1 MLRRI
6 ALLVALAMPLPVS
19 ANDSTAEL
27 GTGGLI
33 LSRSDVIAMEREDL
47 SISLDK
53 VTVDYVFRNSS
64 DKDVETIVAFP
75 MPDIEGNPYRM
86 TSIPDSEKD
95 NFLDFTVTVDG
106 NAVNPELEQKAFALG
121 IDISEELRARSVPL
135 FPYGEAVL
143 KALEALPQEVADKW
157 QERGLIVIDEY
168 DDGSG
173 WKRVRT
179 PFWQLKTTYWWRAM
193 FPANGGVKVQHSY
206 RPSVG
211 ATAGLSFFTDGRF
224 EGETYAEYKHKY
236 CFDKGFESAVL
247 KAAKNSPDGYPRLM
261 ENRVAYIL
269 TTGGNWA
276 NGTIGSFK
284 LTIDKGDPS
293 NLVSFCGQNVR
304 KTGPTTFE
312 ITATDYYP
320 DRDLDIL
327 ILTTTG
333 MEEGEA
339 GDAGQAVQPQAPA
352 RPEEPKLGND
362 G

>member
-6 ALLVALAMPLPVS
+6 TLLAVLAMPLPAL

-33 LSRSDVIAMEREDL
+33 LSRSDVIAMERENL

-53 VTVDYVFRNSS
+53 VSVDYVFRNSS

-75 MPDIEGNPYRM
+75 MPDIEGNPYLM
-86 TSIPDSEKD
+86 TSIPVDEKD

-106 NAVNPELEQKAFALG
+106 NPVAPELEQKAFALG

-135 FPYGEAVL
+135 YPYGDAVL
-143 KALEALPQEVADKW
+143 KALAALPQEVADKW
-157 QERGLIVIDEY
+157 QERGMIVIDEY

-179 PFWQLKTTYWWRAM
+179 PYWQLKTTYWWRAM
-193 FPANGGVKVQHSY
+193 FPANGEVKVQHSY

-211 ATAGLSFFTDGRF
+211 ATTDVSFLVDGRF
-224 EGETYAEYKHKY
+224 QGETYAGYKHKY
-236 CFDKGFESAVL
+236 CFDKSFESAVL
-247 KAAKNSPDGYPRLM
+247 KAAKSSSDGYPHLM
-261 ENRVAYIL
+261 ENRIAYIL

-284 LTIDKGDPS
+284 LTVDKGDPK
-293 NLVSFCGQNVR
+293 NLVSFCGRNV
-304 KTGPTTFE
+304 KKIGPTTFE
-312 ITATDYYP
+312 MTATEFDP

-327 ILTTTG
+327 ILSPFGADEDT
-333 MEEGEA
+333 A
-339 GDAGQAVQPQAPA
+339 GDAGPGAQSPA
-352 RPEEPKLGND
+352 SAKPETHKGS
-362 G
+362 GG

>member
-1 MLRRI
+1 
-6 ALLVALAMPLPVS
+6 MPLPAL

-47 SISLDK
+47 SISLDN

-64 DKDVETIVAFP
+64 DKDIETIVAFP

-86 TSIPDSEKD
+86 TSIPDDEKD
-95 NFLDFTVTVDG
+95 NFLDFAVTVDG
-106 NAVNPELEQKAFALG
+106 NAVAPELEQKAFALG
-121 IDISEELRARSVPL
+121 IDISEELRARGVPL
-135 FPYGEAVL
+135 YPYGEAVL
-143 KALEALPQEVADKW
+143 KALAALPQEVADKW
-157 QERGLIVIDEY
+157 QERGMIVIDEY

-193 FPANGGVKVQHSY
+193 FPANGEVTVQHSY

-211 ATAGLSFFTDGRF
+211 ATTDLSFLVDGRF
-224 EGETYAEYKHKY
+224 EGDSYAEYKHRY
-236 CFDKGFESAVL
+236 CFDKSFENAVL
-247 KAAKNSPDGYPRLM
+247 KAARRSSDGYAHLM
-261 ENRVAYIL
+261 ENRIAYIL

-276 NGTIGSFK
+276 NGTIGAFK
-284 LTIDKGDPS
+284 LTVDKGDPK
-293 NLVSFCGQNVR
+293 NLVSFCGRNVR

-312 ITATDYYP
+312 MTAEDFYP
-320 DRDLDIL
+320 ERDLDIL
-327 ILTTTG
+327 ILSPVG
-333 MEEGEA
+333 MGEGEA
-339 GDAGQAVQPQAPA
+339 GGAGREAQSPAPA
-352 RPEEPKLGND
+352 KPGASKPESG